1 MQTLTHIVG
10 YATDHDIAHRLHDL
24 VHDGAVHYIT
34 LKKQDTLR
42 HRLRAVTDRGEDV
55 AIALPRSEQLANGAV
70 LLLESG
76 RAIVVRMEAEQWLAL
91 RAKDTAAALEIGYF
105 AGNMHWKV
113 QFDRDAIR
121 IAVEGP
127 AQDYLDRL
135 HHLLASGKA
144 QHIDG

>member
-10 YATDHDIAHRLHDL
+10 YATDHDIAHLLHDL
-24 VHDGAVHYIT
+24 EHDGAVHYIT

-127 AQDYLDRL
+127 AQGYLDRL
-135 HHLLASGKA
+135 YHLLASGKA